1 MGKTIFNYIIHFEEI
16 RDIDNMEG
24 HEMSD
29 EVKWKVGSRFLN
41 NPTGEEFWLHMDDGN
56 MGGGGDIDNHESK
69 INDWGWAINKG
80 YFDHQNQKFHYCL
93 LAHYSVDQPDWY
105 EFWEGDPL
113 GVGESPGNMFCLFDE
128 NIDSS
133 NYQAHVFMH
142 ELGHNLIGVYDP
154 DGNYFGHNNEADHLI
169 DTDSEDNLK
178 EHCTDSNCALQTNLD
193 PWENKPIDYCSD
205 CWDALKMDWCF

>member
-1 MGKTIFNYIIHFEEI
+1 MS
-16 RDIDNMEG
+16 G
-24 HEMSD
+24 HKMMNGAR
-29 EVKWKVGSRFLN
+29 WKVASQFKEHN
-41 NPTGEEFWLHMDDGN
+41 IWL

-69 INDWGWAINKG
+69 INDWRWATNKG

-93 LAHYSVDQPDWY
+93 LAHYSVNQPDWY
-105 EFWEGDPL
+105 EFWEGYPL

-178 EHCTDSNCALQTNLD
+178 EHCTDSNCALQINLD
-193 PWENKPIDYCSD
+193 PWENKPKDYCSD
-205 CWDALKMDWCF
+205 CWDALKLDWCF